1 MRGHTFL
8 ENDTDFSQIE
18 KRKKSAAVYLP
29 EDWFKVV
36 RDANQRKPFIVTEM
50 RQEDVFDWKSYIS
63 ARYKP
68 LSKDINGHRVK
79 LRDVHWLNF
88 GWGEDTELRTGRRK
102 MFHHP
107 DEVWVRYGFSKDE
120 PWKKI
125 KIVRNTRLSS
135 GTPDQ
140 RYNGTLN
147 LAPAKV
153 KDLKKMA
160 SKFIPEPQRQ
170 FYLRLQSSTD
180 EDCLSEDE
188 DSDA

>member
-1 MRGHTFL
+1 M
-8 ENDTDFSQIE
+8 
-18 KRKKSAAVYLP
+18 K
-29 EDWFKVV
+29 
-36 RDANQRKPFIVTEM
+36 
-50 RQEDVFDWKSYIS
+50 QEDVFDWKSYIS

-68 LSKDINGHRVK
+68 LSKDIDGHQVK
-79 LRDVHWLNF
+79 LRDIHWLNF
-88 GWGEDTELRTGRRK
+88 GWGEDTNLRTGRNK

-140 RYNGTLN
+140 LYNGKLN

-153 KDLKKMA
+153 KDLKTMA
-160 SKFIPEPQRQ
+160 SKFIPEPQRE
-170 FYLRLQSSTD
+170 FYLQLKSS
-180 EDCLSEDE
+180 SDE
-188 DSDA
+188 DSDT